1 MTGRQRLSE
10 LVDEF
15 RRVVAGRWP
24 WGDALGPPLA
34 FLLLNLFVG
43 LETAIIG
50 AVGLSLLLAL
60 VRFIRRR
67 PVRYALGGFGGV
79 ALASLVALLL
89 DRGEGYFLPGMVSGT
104 VTCVVCLVSLIARRP
119 LVAWTS
125 HLARRWPLGWY
136 WHPKVRPAYSEV
148 TMAWFAF
155 FAGRLALQVVLFLR
169 GAADALAVTN
179 LLLGWPA
186 IILLLAGS
194 YLFGL
199 WRLRRLEG
207 PSVEEFRNKVPPPW
221 KGQQKG
227 F

>member
-1 MTGRQRLSE
+1 MPGWRKLRE

-15 RRVVAGRWP
+15 QHVVAGRRP
-24 WGDALGPPLA
+24 WGDAVGPPLA
-34 FLLLNLFVG
+34 FLLLNLLAE
-43 LETAIIG
+43 LETAIYG
-50 AVGLSLLLAL
+50 AIALAL
-60 VRFIRRR
+60 LITLVRLIRRR
-67 PVRYALGGFGGV
+67 PVRYALGGLGGV
-79 ALASLVALLL
+79 ALASLTALLL
-89 DRGEGYFLPGMVSGT
+89 NRGEGYFLPGIVSGT
-104 VTCVVCLVSLIARRP
+104 ATSTVCLVSLITRRP

-155 FAGRLALQVVLFLR
+155 FSGRLALQVVLFLR
-169 GAADALAVTN
+169 GAADALAVAN

-186 IILLLAGS
+186 MILLLAGS

-199 WRLRRLEG
+199 WRLRRLGG
-207 PSVEEFRNKVPPPW
+207 PSVEEFRNQAPPPW
-221 KGQQKG
+221 RGQQKG

>member
-1 MTGRQRLSE
+1 
-10 LVDEF
+10 
-15 RRVVAGRWP
+15 
-24 WGDALGPPLA
+24 
-34 FLLLNLFVG
+34 
-43 LETAIIG
+43 
-50 AVGLSLLLAL
+50 
-60 VRFIRRR
+60 
-67 PVRYALGGFGGV
+67 
-79 ALASLVALLL
+79 
-89 DRGEGYFLPGMVSGT
+89 
-104 VTCVVCLVSLIARRP
+104 
-119 LVAWTS
+119 
-125 HLARRWPLGWY
+125 
-136 WHPKVRPAYSEV
+136 
-148 TMAWFAF
+148 MAWFAF